1 MRVMLALSELKVLEM
16 GQLIAGPFCAKTLGD
31 FGAQVTKIEP
41 PEGDPLRRWRV
52 MRGDTSLWWH
62 VQSRNKR
69 SIAIDLRQPQGQALA
84 KQLALQTDVLIE
96 NFSPGT
102 LEKWG
107 MSYETLSAENP
118 GLIMVR
124 ISGFGQTGPRRDSPG
139 FGVVGEAMGGL
150 RHLSGE
156 PGRKPVRVGIS
167 IGDTL
172 AALHGVI
179 GIFAA
184 LEARR
189 KTGRGQ
195 VIDVAL
201 HESVFNVMESL
212 LPEYTEAGVVREP
225 AGSALPGIT
234 PSNAY
239 PCADG
244 LVLVAGNGDGIFK
257 RLMEAMGR
265 LDLRD
270 DPSLADN
277 AGRNQRA
284 GEIDDAIAEWTQARD
299 VETVIETLQAV
310 RVPVGRIYTAKDI
323 AEDDHYRAR
332 EMILKT
338 EAYDGLPVHQ
348 PGVVPKLSETPGQ
361 IRSRAPRIGEHTETV
376 LLEAGL
382 SEAQITQLRLDSI
395 ITQG

>member
-156 PGRKPVRVGIS
+156 PGRKPVRVGVS

-239 PCADG
+239 PCSDG

-257 RLMEAMGR
+257 RLMEVMGR

-277 AGRNQRA
+277 AGRNQRTS
-284 GEIDDAIAEWTQARD
+284 EIDDAIAEWTQARD

-361 IRSRAPRIGEHTETV
+361 IRSRAPRIGEHTEAV

-382 SEAQITQLRLDSI
+382 SEAQIDQLRLDSI

>member
-84 KQLALQTDVLIE
+84 KSLALKADVLIE

-107 MSYETLSAENP
+107 MSYEALSAENP

-156 PGRKPVRVGIS
+156 LGRKPVRVGVS

-212 LPEYTEAGVVREP
+212 LPEYTEAGVIREP

-239 PCADG
+239 PCSDG
-244 LVLVAGNGDGIFK
+244 LVLVAGNGDGIFR
-257 RLMEAMGR
+257 RLMEVMGR

-270 DPSLADN
+270 DPSLSDN
-277 AGRNQRA
+277 AGRNLRA
-284 GEIDDAIAEWTQARD
+284 AEIDAAIAEWTQARD
-299 VETVIETLQAV
+299 VNSVIEVLQAV

-332 EMILKT
+332 DMILET
-338 EAYDGLPVHQ
+338 QAYDGLPVHQ
-348 PGVVPKLSETPGQ
+348 PGIVPKLSETPGQ
-361 IRSRAPRIGEHTETV
+361 IRSRAPRIGEHTQQV
-376 LLEAGL
+376 LEEAGFTPHQIAEL
-382 SEAQITQLRLDSI
+382 RAQSI
-395 ITQG
+395 IA

>member
-1 MRVMLALSELKVLEM
+1 MLALSELKVLEM

-69 SIAIDLRQPQGQALA
+69 SIAIDLRQPQGQSLA

-107 MSYETLSAENP
+107 LSYEALSAENP

-156 PGRKPVRVGIS
+156 LGRKPVRVGVS

-212 LPEYTEAGVVREP
+212 LPEYTEAGVIREP

-239 PCADG
+239 PCSDG
-244 LVLVAGNGDGIFK
+244 LVLVAGNGDGIFR

-270 DPSLADN
+270 DPSLSDN
-277 AGRNQRA
+277 AGRNLRA
-284 GEIDDAIAEWTQARD
+284 TEIDDAIAAWTQDRE
-299 VETVIETLQAV
+299 VNTVIEILQAV

-332 EMILKT
+332 EMIIET
-338 EAYDGLPVHQ
+338 QAYDGLPVHQ
-348 PGVVPKLSETPGQ
+348 PGVVPKLSVTPGQ
-361 IRSRAPRIGEHTETV
+361 IRSRAPQIGEHTQEV
-376 LLEAGL
+376 LEEAGFTA
-382 SEAQITQLRLDSI
+382 AQIAQLRSNSI
-395 ITQG
+395 IA

>member
-1 MRVMLALSELKVLEM
+1 MLALSELKVLEM

-239 PCADG
+239 PCSDG

>member
-1 MRVMLALSELKVLEM
+1 MLALSELKVLEM

-84 KQLALQTDVLIE
+84 KSLALKADVLIE

-107 MSYETLSAENP
+107 MSYEALSAENP

-156 PGRKPVRVGIS
+156 LGRKPVRVGVS

-212 LPEYTEAGVVREP
+212 LPEYTEAGVIREP

-239 PCADG
+239 PCSDG
-244 LVLVAGNGDGIFK
+244 LVLVAGNGDGIFR
-257 RLMEAMGR
+257 RLMEVMGR

-270 DPSLADN
+270 DPSLSDN
-277 AGRNQRA
+277 AGRNLRA
-284 GEIDDAIAEWTQARD
+284 AEIDAAIAEWTQARD
-299 VETVIETLQAV
+299 VNSVIEVLQAV

-332 EMILKT
+332 DMILET
-338 EAYDGLPVHQ
+338 QAYDGLPVHQ
-348 PGVVPKLSETPGQ
+348 PGIVPKLSETPGQ
-361 IRSRAPRIGEHTETV
+361 IRSRAPRIGEHTQQV
-376 LLEAGL
+376 LEEAGFTPHQIAEL
-382 SEAQITQLRLDSI
+382 RAQSI
-395 ITQG
+395 IA

>member
-1 MRVMLALSELKVLEM
+1 MLALSELKVLEM

-156 PGRKPVRVGIS
+156 PGRKPVRVGVS

-239 PCADG
+239 PCSDG

-257 RLMEAMGR
+257 RLMEVMGR

-284 GEIDDAIAEWTQARD
+284 SEIDDAIAEWTQARD

-382 SEAQITQLRLDSI
+382 SEAQINQLRLDSI